1 MQLQEFLIL
10 LVIGL
15 FAGFL
20 SGAVGVGGGIVV
32 VPALVY
38 FLGSNQQEAQGTS
51 LMMLSFPIGIVAAL
65 QYFKSPYM
73 NGDYKYWYMAGA
85 ILLTFFIGS
94 YMGSKAALKIDKLL
108 MQRLFGVFV
117 FLVSLKMIFS
127 K

>member
-15 FAGFL
+15 CAGFL

-38 FLGSNQQEAQGTS
+38 FLGLNQQQAQGTS
-51 LMMLSFPIGIVAAL
+51 LMMLSFPIGIVAAV

-94 YMGSKAALKIDKLL
+94 YFGSKAALKVDRLL
-108 MQRLFGVFV
+108 MQRIFGVFV

>member
-15 FAGFL
+15 CAGFL

-38 FLGSNQQEAQGTS
+38 FLGLNQQQAQGTS

-65 QYFKSPYM
+65 QYFKSPHM

-94 YMGSKAALKIDKLL
+94 YFGSKAALKIDRLL